1 MTDPI
6 LQAYREVE
14 MAMERYTMVL
24 EEHVAA
30 LQSAQPVDSGRLE
43 RMTYGA
49 KAMRDSSLIYL
60 SYAKYI
66 ASGMPESPDLVEEDL
81 QG

>member
-14 MAMERYTMVL
+14 MAMERYTMLL
-24 EEHVAA
+24 EEHVVT
-30 LQSAQPVDSGRLE
+30 LQTAHPVDAERLE

-60 SYAKYI
+60 SYAKFI
-66 ASGMPESPDLVEEDL
+66 ASGMPESPDLLEEDL

>member
-1 MTDPI
+1 MTDHI

-14 MAMERYTMVL
+14 MAMERYTL
-24 EEHVAA
+24 LLDEHVTA
-30 LQSAQPVDSGRLE
+30 LQTSKPVDLERLE
-43 RMTYGA
+43 RMTHGA
-49 KAMRDSSLIYL
+49 RAMRDSSLIYL

-66 ASGMPESPDLVEEDL
+66 ASGMPESPDLVEDDL

>member
-24 EEHVAA
+24 EEHVTT
-30 LQSAQPVDSGRLE
+30 LQAAQPVDAERLE

-66 ASGMPESPDLVEEDL
+66 ANGMPESPDLVEEDL

>member
-30 LQSAQPVDSGRLE
+30 LQSSQPVDAERLE
-43 RMTYGA
+43 SMTYGA

>member
-14 MAMERYTMVL
+14 MAMERYTIVL
-24 EEHVAA
+24 EEHVTK
-30 LQSAQPVDSGRLE
+30 LQAAQPVDAERLE
-43 RMTYGA
+43 RMTHGA

-66 ASGMPESPDLVEEDL
+66 ASGMPENPDLVEEDL

>member
-1 MTDPI
+1 MTDSI

-14 MAMERYTMVL
+14 MAMERYNIVL

-30 LQSAQPVDSGRLE
+30 LQSTQPPDAERLE

>member
-24 EEHVAA
+24 EEHVTT
-30 LQSAQPVDSGRLE
+30 LQATQPVDAERLE
-43 RMTYGA
+43 RMTHGA

>member
-1 MTDPI
+1 MLLELQGGGKRGLGAGADGLGDDLAI
-6 LQAYREVE
+6 LHQHQRGDAE
-14 MAMERYTMVL
+14 
-24 EEHVAA
+24 
-30 LQSAQPVDSGRLE
+30 RLE

>member
-1 MTDPI
+1 
-6 LQAYREVE
+6 
-14 MAMERYTMVL
+14 
-24 EEHVAA
+24 
-30 LQSAQPVDSGRLE
+30 LE
-43 RMTYGA
+43 RMTHGA

-66 ASGMPESPDLVEEDL
+66 ASGMPESSDMVEEDL